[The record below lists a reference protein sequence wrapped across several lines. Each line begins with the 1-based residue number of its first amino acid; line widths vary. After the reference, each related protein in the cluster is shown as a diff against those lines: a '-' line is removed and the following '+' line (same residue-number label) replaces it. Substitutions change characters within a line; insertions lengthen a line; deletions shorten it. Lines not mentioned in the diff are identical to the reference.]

1 MFQKSRGNC
10 ARTTKVT
17 KSMLAKQTRGAVLI
31 LLQLRG
37 TVGQLSTT
45 QQAAA
50 PGAADA
56 DVERASAAYGVSAPG
71 RRELFFHGHSPH
83 GHYPGHGHYPSH
95 SHYPHGHS
103 PHGHSPHSHSPHSHS
118 PQWFSQ
124 PPPLPPVAPD
134 WYNGPTSPKTMLA
147 VAWTIFAVAFAVYGS
162 MAHWEWLVQQIKIS
176 EASPEHSSA
185 SFVACSGCPSLSAS
199 LCGKC

>member
-1 MFQKSRGNC
+1 MRHDVSEEPRQLRSY
-10 ARTTKVT
+10 TTKVT

-83 GHYPGHGHYPSH
+83 GH
-95 SHYPHGHS
+95 
-103 PHGHSPHSHSPHSHS
+103 SPHSHSPHSHS

-162 MAHWEWLVQQIKIS
+162 MAALG
-176 EASPEHSSA
+176 
-185 SFVACSGCPSLSAS
+185 VACAADKDRGIAGAFLGFVCCLFGLPFFVCLAVWKVPVSYTHLTLPT
-199 LCGKC
+199 KRIV